1 MSHACS
7 PSSAAKNVL
16 SLASELDQDSQ
27 EKVAA
32 SIIRSKMEEENISDG
47 KPFSLKTFGHP
58 VKIVFGRPENKKD
71 RRDFS
76 GLTFETIKELQLN
89 LDLSKRGTYKLIQT
103 VRKTNKSSME
113 LGIHQKL
120 DESLKCLTDA
130 YSIEVC
136 QFEISAERCEARN
149 LIVLKDV
156 SDFVLDLIK
165 EKGLDPTTATVRVGV
180 DGGGGFFKICVNVFD
195 SLEAEFKSAGDSI
208 ETGSNSAKKYLD
220 TGVQRIQF
228 LAIVEDIPETYENVK
243 TILKFLDL
251 ESLGFNIGKMLKI
264 VIILMLFMN
273 LKSFSFLYHSSCI
286 AWDLKLANLMLGL
299 SAHGGKHACL
309 YCESEKDSEASK
321 ETVLRSFGSLG
332 NRITENQPKK

>member
-1 MSHACS
+1 MS
-7 PSSAAKNVL
+7 
-16 SLASELDQDSQ
+16 SLVSELNKDSQ

-32 SIIRSKMEEENISDG
+32 SIIRSKMKEEKLADG
-47 KPFSLKTFGHP
+47 KAFNLKTFGHP

-71 RRDFS
+71 RRDFN

-103 VRKTNKSSME
+103 VRKTNKSSVE
-113 LGIHQKL
+113 PGIHKKL
-120 DESLKCLTDA
+120 DESLRCLTDA
-130 YSIEVC
+130 YSIKVC
-136 QFEISAERCEARN
+136 QFEISADQCESRN
-149 LIVLKDV
+149 LIVLNDV

-195 SLEAEFKSAGDSI
+195 SFEAEFKSAGDSI
-208 ETGSNSAKKYLD
+208 EIGSNPSKNYLD

-251 ESLGFNIGKMLKI
+251 ESLGFNIGNI
-264 VIILMLFMN
+264 
-273 LKSFSFLYHSSCI
+273 
-286 AWDLKLANLMLGL
+286 
-299 SAHGGKHACL
+299 
-309 YCESEKDSEASK
+309 
-321 ETVLRSFGSLG
+321 
-332 NRITENQPKK
+332 